1 MTMKIRTV
9 GTCMKE
15 GFKSVFRNG
24 LMSLASIGTITACL
38 IILGIV
44 YCLVMNVRSFADS
57 MNSTLGMVA
66 WLKPGITQNEVQEM
80 EAQLQARDDIG
91 DYRYVSAE
99 EAWEIFKNDMLGGYV
114 ISDMLMDDLNNDNPL
129 KNSANIE
136 IYPKAAGDQVGIV
149 DFLNNSP
156 YVRKVSYSQNASRAL
171 SSFAALVTYV
181 GVALIGFLIFIAL
194 LLITNTIKLSV
205 YIRKREINIMKYI
218 GATDAFVRLPFVIEG
233 MMIGILGAIIP
244 TALVY
249 FGYDALIRLVE
260 NRFNVI
266 SSLFEFLSVSSIM
279 QGLIPLFLILSVG
292 VGVIGSSIS
301 MRKHLKV

>member
-1 MTMKIRTV
+1 MKIRTV
-9 GTCMKE
+9 GRCMGD

-44 YCLVMNVRSFADS
+44 FCLVVNVRSFADS

-66 WLKPGITQNEVQEM
+66 WLKGGITDGEIQEM
-80 EAQLQARDDIG
+80 EAQLDARDDIG
-91 DYRYVSAE
+91 DYRYVSAD
-99 EAWEIFKNDMLGGYV
+99 EAWDIFKNDMLGGYE

-136 IYPKAAGDQVGIV
+136 IYPKAAGDQAGIV
-149 DFLNNSP
+149 DFLNSSP

-171 SSFAALVTYV
+171 SSFASLVTYV
-181 GVALIGFLIFIAL
+181 GAALIIFLIFIAL

-205 YIRKREINIMKYI
+205 YLRKREITIMNYI

-233 MMIGILGAIIP
+233 MMIGIFGAILP
-244 TALVY
+244 TLLI
-249 FGYDALIRLVE
+249 FIGYDSLIRLIE
-260 NRFNVI
+260 SRFSAI
-266 SSLFEFLSVSSIM
+266 SSLFEFLSVSQIM
-279 QGLIPLFLILSVG
+279 QMLIPIFLILSVG
-292 VGVIGSSIS
+292 VGILGSTIS

>member
-1 MTMKIRTV
+1 MKIRTV
-9 GTCMKE
+9 GRCMKD
-15 GFKSVFRNG
+15 GFKGVFRNG

-44 YCLVMNVRSFADS
+44 FCLVMKVRSFADS
-57 MNSTLGMVA
+57 MNGTLGMVA
-66 WLKPGITQNEVQEM
+66 WLKSGITDAEITEM
-80 EAQLQARDDIG
+80 EAQLDARDDIG

-99 EAWEIFKNDMLGGYV
+99 EAWEIFKNDMLGGYE
-114 ISDMLMDDLNNDNPL
+114 ISDMLMEDLNNDNPL

-136 IYPKAAGDQVGIV
+136 IYPKAAGDQAGIV
-149 DFLNNSP
+149 DFLNNCP

-181 GVALIGFLIFIAL
+181 GAALIGFLIFIAL

-233 MMIGILGAIIP
+233 MLIGVLGAVIP
-244 TALVY
+244 TLLIY
-249 FGYDALIRLVE
+249 IGYDSLIRVVE
-260 NRFNVI
+260 SRFAAI
-266 SSLFEFLSVSSIM
+266 SSLFEFLSVGEIM
-279 QGLIPLFLILSVG
+279 RLLIPIFLILSVG
-292 VGVIGSSIS
+292 VGVLGSSIS

>member
-1 MTMKIRTV
+1 MKIRTV
-9 GTCMKE
+9 GLCVGD

-57 MNSTLGMVA
+57 MNGTLGMVA
-66 WLKPGITQNEVQEM
+66 WLKPGISEAEIGEM
-80 EAQLQARDDIG
+80 ENQLKARDDIG

-99 EAWEIFKNDMLGGYV
+99 EAWSIFKNDMLGGYE
-114 ISDMLMDDLNNDNPL
+114 ISDMLMEDLNQDNPL

-136 IYPKAAGDQVGIV
+136 IYPKEAGDQAGIV
-149 DFLNNSP
+149 AFLNNSP

-181 GVALIGFLIFIAL
+181 GAALIGFLIFIAL

-205 YIRKREINIMKYI
+205 YIRKKEINIMKYI
-218 GATDAFVRLPFVIEG
+218 GATDAFVRLPFLIEG
-233 MMIGILGAIIP
+233 ILIGILGAIIP
-244 TALVY
+244 TALIY
-249 FGYDALIRLVE
+249 FGYDGLIRVVE
-260 NRFNVI
+260 SRFAAI
-266 SSLFEFLSVSSIM
+266 SSLFEFMSVWNIM
-279 QGLIPLFLILSVG
+279 RGLIPLFLILSVG
-292 VGVIGSSIS
+292 VGATGSLIS
-301 MRKHLKV
+301 LRKHLKV